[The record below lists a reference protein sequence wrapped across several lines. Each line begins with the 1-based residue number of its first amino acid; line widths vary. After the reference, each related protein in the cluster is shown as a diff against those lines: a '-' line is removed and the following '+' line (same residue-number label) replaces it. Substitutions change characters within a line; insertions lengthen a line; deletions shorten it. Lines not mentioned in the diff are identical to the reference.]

1 MVTSVLLFLIA
12 VIDYY
17 FHRIPNKLLLL
28 VILSCGLEGH
38 FIFHPL
44 VLVIS
49 VIAIALFTLVSH
61 CGFGDSKLL
70 IIVVNCVLPS
80 EAIKQYLFS
89 LMLSTLIYL
98 LIHAIR
104 SHSYRGDIAIAPAIC
119 GAVLAMAP

>member
-12 VIDYY
+12 VIDFY

-28 VILSCGLEGH
+28 VTLSCGLEAH
-38 FIFHPL
+38 FTLHPL
-44 VLVIS
+44 ILVAS
-49 VIAIALFTLVSH
+49 VIVVALFTLVSR

-104 SHSYRGDIAIAPAIC
+104 SHSYRGDIAFAPAIC
-119 GAVLAMAP
+119 GAVLAMAQ

>member
-28 VILSCGLEGH
+28 VILSCGFEGH
-38 FIFHPL
+38 FTLHPL
-44 VLVIS
+44 ILVAS
-49 VIAIALFTLVSH
+49 VIAVALFTHVSR

-70 IIVVNCVLPS
+70 IIVVNCVLPT
-80 EAIKQYLFS
+80 EAIKQYLMS
-89 LMLSTLIYL
+89 LMLSTLIYV
-98 LIHAIR
+98 LIHTIR
-104 SHSYRGDIAIAPAIC
+104 SHSYRGDIAFAPAIC